1 MCLLLV
7 FVEVSRDNQRFFFAS
22 NREREPDEILQ
33 NQSSPRGSD
42 RPSIVR
48 CRVVL
53 IGSDGHSLLL
63 TYIRKELW
71 LVPHTLLGHFI
82 VTNLHSENLH
92 DSNSVYL
99 RKRSRHKNE
108 ELSMALM
115 CVTYWG
121 GTVGSKVS
129 MSGKTGGSSLN
140 IGKLRTSLKESNSIK
155 ITFKFIFLLCLLYY
169 CHMAEYNIIHLG
181 QGGHDKNIT
190 QWKAIIRK
198 WIDQS
203 TPIDVS

>member
-1 MCLLLV
+1 MTKSKQCAIFLLSTAKFKSTKSTLSWRKRWLTVNLGASSVRMCQKNLRCVRNWHVICQIKSPGYLAAFTKIGIPKGYMYLLLV
-7 FVEVSRDNQRFFFAS
+7 FVEVSKCLVVLTRDSRDNQRFFFFTS
-22 NREREPDEILQ
+22 DRERQPDEILQ

-42 RPSIVR
+42 WPSIIR

-99 RKRSRHKNE
+99 Q
-108 ELSMALM
+108 AQ
-115 CVTYWG
+115 
-121 GTVGSKVS
+121 
-129 MSGKTGGSSLN
+129 
-140 IGKLRTSLKESNSIK
+140 
-155 ITFKFIFLLCLLYY
+155 
-169 CHMAEYNIIHLG
+169 A
-181 QGGHDKNIT
+181 Q
-190 QWKAIIRK
+190 
-198 WIDQS
+198 
-203 TPIDVS
+203 